1 MVMRK
6 CEETIGVIRSRKS
19 KKAKRVK
26 HKQMVNKN
34 LCPQTDDDATMTT
47 PNHNMATKFLR
58 SYRKS

>member
-1 MVMRK
+1 MRK
-6 CEETIGVIRSRKS
+6 CEETKGVIRSRKS

-26 HKQMVNKN
+26 HKQMVNKS
-34 LCPQTDDDATMTT
+34 CVHRQTDDATMTTT